1 MFSQPLC
8 APITKYAG
16 LSALLLVEIIS
27 LLIIF
32 FVAPCTTAY
41 FAWFIRQRVAVL
53 DIPEIEHT
61 QAAFLITT
69 FHAFFLALLAWG
81 TIPYYSFIGA
91 FSRKSQICVYVG
103 FWLLFLAYICTSMFM
118 IHVVAYWEG
127 IFDINNMAAIS
138 KECKAMLF
146 VAAISLILAL
156 VLVTIFMRLKG
167 HEGLFPPL
175 MEQVFAD
182 FRFSVRRV
190 GRFLYSKP
198 DGKRIDAAAA
208 QEVVYRTGRVGS
220 ERSGQASEVMGID
233 TEK

>member
-1 MFSQPLC
+1 
-8 APITKYAG
+8 
-16 LSALLLVEIIS
+16 
-27 LLIIF
+27 
-32 FVAPCTTAY
+32 
-41 FAWFIRQRVAVL
+41 
-53 DIPEIEHT
+53 
-61 QAAFLITT
+61 
-69 FHAFFLALLAWG
+69 
-81 TIPYYSFIGA
+81 
-91 FSRKSQICVYVG
+91 
-103 FWLLFLAYICTSMFM
+103 MFM
-118 IHVVAYWEG
+118 IHIVAYWEG

-146 VAAISLILAL
+146 VVAISLILAL
-156 VLVTIFMRLKG
+156 VLVTIFMRLKD